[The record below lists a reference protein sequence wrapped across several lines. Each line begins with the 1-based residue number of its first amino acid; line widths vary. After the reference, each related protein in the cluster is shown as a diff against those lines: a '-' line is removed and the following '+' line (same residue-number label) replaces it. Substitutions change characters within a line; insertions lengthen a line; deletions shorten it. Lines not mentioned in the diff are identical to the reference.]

1 MAFKVGGRSIPVI
14 NNNTDVNINYRDSTN
29 DVRLEDGK
37 IILDL
42 SKGDL
47 FRLPDL
53 SGNNE
58 RQYDV
63 ANGGYYN
70 QGTYDSDNEFN
81 RKGIASAIPLAG
93 TFNATDLPPITFENY
108 PPAGEV
114 RKVSLLAHYNPI
126 RRSESQLEVL
136 KPILDFSTI
145 IDPNENAH
153 NFHMSSN
160 GKHIVNTEYLGVSDE
175 RKSLIYYRKLEKS
188 YSLATHDSAGN
199 WNHREFPAQT
209 GDAGFYKFG
218 FFPKLWDS
226 ADSAGADPANVHL
239 FYNGDGSA
247 LYYLNGK
254 TDEFAKYPL
263 SKRFSINSLDR
274 TNRTDIDFSLWTSN
288 TSPYLTGGKWHANG
302 KYLFCIDYAM
312 TGSGSNAYGVQR
324 FTVSTPYDLETI
336 VDGKWKQLGN
346 ITGSIVQYPYEIE
359 PNGTRLYMGVSET
372 EYVMYTFASGKPFDI
387 DNLGGGG
394 STRDWHSNETFPL
407 NLSKIRNVQFVGP
420 KKDMLLM
427 SDEYTYSSSQY
438 TRLYLLGHNSFP
450 QLGGYQGNST
460 DFDVSM
466 ADHWAFDDK
475 ILVDSSHM
483 WGAQNKQQFGGRTS
497 YSDSTAA
504 LSGKIYTHLIESN
517 GVQNFNYE
525 YFKDGSSTAKYPAPD
540 WIDGNPKNKI
550 RYVRPFGVDYFEF
563 LVMDSDKGA
572 VLTNHVSGRRNDY
585 SAFPTS
591 GEMLYTVPGIYTFT
605 VPEGVTY
612 LTAIATGG
620 GQGGDTGSQTIRS
633 KDGDAIDGR
642 AGDGGDGAMTSYQ
655 RFIVSGGQGYTI
667 VVGAGGAAPA
677 ETDSAVSAASGAL
690 GGNTY
695 ITTSL
700 FFGTTKVKANGG
712 GIGTSGA
719 IGTWRCMGG
728 RGGGDGVYSETLSSP
743 DSAVSVYMGLAGGG
757 GGAGGYDYDLSNVY
771 GEGGDGK
778 NTPPGENGSYPFSN
792 RYGRGG
798 GGGGGC
804 PDIYKMQTAIPKEY
818 VPKTAGNGGGVFPY
832 GTAWKPQML
841 TPTNTRLQ
849 VNGVAGDGAFS
860 SAGSEGYDAT
870 DGGTGSRG
878 LGNRTSWNAGA
889 GGAGNSFKPFR
900 PSGGTYA
907 RQDSRLYGGG
917 AGGDGQLRIFWGNEH
932 QPPYYRDLGAAESTT
947 GTGAFATYPSAFHAR
962 AGHEGSHIIIL
973 NPKEINHW
981 G

>member
-53 SGNNE
+53 GGNNE
-58 RQYDV
+58 REYDV

-93 TFNATDLPPITFENY
+93 VFNGADLPPITFENY

-126 RRSESQLEVL
+126 RSSVSQLETV

-145 IDPNENAH
+145 IEPTENAH

-160 GKHIVNTEYLGVSDE
+160 GKHIVNTEYLGASDE

-188 YSLATHDSAGN
+188 YSLAGHDSASN

-239 FYNGDGSA
+239 FYSGDGSS

-359 PNGTRLYMGVSET
+359 PNGERLYMGVSDT
-372 EYVMYTFASGKPFDI
+372 EYVMYTFTSGKPFDI

-427 SDEYTYSSSQY
+427 SDEYTYFSNQY
-438 TRLYLLGHNSFP
+438 TRLYLLGNNSFP

-460 DFDVSM
+460 DYDVSM
-466 ADHWAFDDK
+466 ADHWVFDDK
-475 ILVDSSHM
+475 ISVDSSHM

-517 GVQNFNYE
+517 GSGEVYNYE
-525 YFKDGSSTAKYPAPD
+525 YFKDGSLTAQYPAPD

-550 RYVRPFGVDYFEF
+550 RYVRPFGIDYFEF

-572 VLTNHVSGRRNDY
+572 ILTNHVSGRRNDY

-591 GEMLYTVPGIYTFT
+591 GEMLYTIPGIYNFT

-612 LTAIATGG
+612 LTAITTGG
-620 GQGGDTGSQTIRS
+620 GQGGGPGGQTIRS
-633 KDGDAIDGR
+633 KNGDALVGSGGR
-642 AGDGGDGAMTSYQ
+642 GGEGGMTTYT
-655 RFIVSGGQGYTI
+655 RFTVSGGQSLTF
-667 VVGAGGAAPA
+667 VVGAGGDAPV
-677 ETDSAVSAASGAL
+677 ETDSDQPTSSNGAL
-690 GGNTY
+690 GSSTY

-700 FFGTTKVKANGG
+700 FFGTTKARAAGGGASSFGAIGAKNGG
-712 GIGTSGA
+712 GSGGFNA
-719 IGTWRCMGG
+719 TYI
-728 RGGGDGVYSETLSSP
+728 ENLSSP
-743 DSAVSVYMGLAGGG
+743 DSAVSIYMGVAGGG
-757 GGAGGYDYDLSNVY
+757 GGAGGYGDNLSHIY
-771 GEGGDGK
+771 GEGGDGSLDGTGD
-778 NTPPGENGSYPFSN
+778 NANIPFGN
-792 RYGRGG
+792 LDGRGG

-804 PDIYKMQTAIPKEY
+804 LDIYKMQTASPKEF
-818 VPKTAGNGGGVFPY
+818 VPKAAGNGGGVMPY
-832 GTAWKPQML
+832 GTVWKPEM
-841 TPTNTRLQ
+841 PIPANTRVQ
-849 VNGVAGDGAFS
+849 VSGVAGDGAFS
-860 SAGSEGYDAT
+860 STGSEGYDAT
-870 DGGTGSRG
+870 NGGTGSRA
-878 LGNRTSWNAGA
+878 LGGRTSWNAGA

-907 RQDSRLYGGG
+907 RQDSRLYGGA
-917 AGGDGQLRIFWGNEH
+917 AGGPGQIRILWGNEIVAW
-932 QPPYYRDLGAAESTT
+932 YRDIYAAESTT
-947 GTGAFATYPSAFHAR
+947 GTLESQTYPSAFHVR
-962 AGHEGSHIIIL
+962 VGHEGSHIIIL